1 MGILN
6 WLASKALGVPSAE
19 ELTEKSLSEICRVN
33 SISQYDYKVYTQPSF
48 SDSRFKHR
56 TYVGDAVA
64 YGKKQGFVIEIDEGT
79 GAPQVIAVSDFSAEF
94 ERTFIKSI
102 LSFSGSTK
110 LVDPSQ
116 GFLMKT
122 LLGIERNY
130 SRMSRGQ
137 SDCPP
142 VSIRIRFRTRAQRRS
157 GISSGGLP
165 SSI

>member
-79 GAPQVIAVSDFSAEF
+79 GGATGYCC
-94 ERTFIKSI
+94 ER
-102 LSFSGSTK
+102 
-110 LVDPSQ
+110 
-116 GFLMKT
+116 
-122 LLGIERNY
+122 LL
-130 SRMSRGQ
+130 
-137 SDCPP
+137 
-142 VSIRIRFRTRAQRRS
+142 S
-157 GISSGGLP
+157 GIREDIYKEYLEFQREYKTGGPIAGFFDEDVVGNRKKLLP
-165 SSI
+165 YEPWAK